1 MCGIAGRVGTH
12 AGNRDVLKR
21 MTDSLLHRGPDDE
34 GFFVVPGVE
43 LGARRLS
50 IIDVQGGHQP
60 IVTDGGEVAVA
71 FNGEIYNFAEL
82 REELITRGCPL
93 KTHGDTEVIAYLY
106 LILGVDFIEKL
117 RGMFAI
123 SIWDARKK
131 SLILIR
137 DRMGEKPLLYCL
149 REDGGIDFAS
159 EAKALLEIGARRE
172 VDLRAL
178 DFVLAFGY
186 APPPMTGFSSMSALP
201 PSHLLIWNA
210 GKVEIRRYWKFDSS
224 KKTGCSIEE
233 AEDRIHTS
241 LEESVRMMMV
251 SERPLGVFLSGGV
264 DSTLV
269 AALAAKNS
277 MQKLKTFSVGFKD
290 QRFDESK
297 FARRVAEHLGTDHY
311 ELILDPDPEAML
323 EVLSSTLD
331 RPFADSSIIP
341 TFLLSEFARSG
352 VVVALGGDGGDE
364 AMGGYS
370 RYLMLERRHALN
382 LPLRVMS
389 PLYPVLETV
398 GRKSKYRVLPRLEGA
413 LRPYTDKAGRYR
425 GMMSLV
431 HDRERSR
438 LWYPSVLTSHLGME
452 PSSWFKSIWDGAN
465 AQDSR
470 DRALAVDIETYLP
483 EDLNFK
489 TDIASMANGLELR
502 SPYQDHKFMELC
514 GTISGDLKF
523 RNGITKF
530 ILKEIAKKYVPDAV
544 IDRKKMGFGI
554 PRASWMRNELR
565 PHVEDVLLGS
575 RAKKRGWFDVVE
587 VGRLIQIHNNGQDR
601 DRILWPLMVIELWA
615 QKWLD

>member
-1 MCGIAGRVGTH
+1 MCGIAGRIGTH
-12 AGNRDVLKR
+12 AGDRAVIKR

-34 GFFVVPGVE
+34 GFYVIPGVE

-60 IVTDGGEVAVA
+60 IVTEGGDVAVA

-82 REELITRGCPL
+82 RKELIERGCQL
-93 KTHGDTEVIAYLY
+93 KTQGDTEVIAYLY
-106 LILGVDFIEKL
+106 LLMGVDFIEKL

-123 SIWDARKK
+123 SIWDAQKH

-137 DRMGEKPLLYCL
+137 DRMGEKPLLYSL

-159 EAKALLEIGARRE
+159 EAKALLRVGVKRE
-172 VDLRAL
+172 ADIRSL

-186 APPPMTGFSSMSALP
+186 APPPMTGFSSISALP
-201 PSHLLIWNA
+201 PSHFLIWTA
-210 GKVEIRRYWKFDSS
+210 GKSKVQRYWRFDSS
-224 KKTGCSIEE
+224 RKESFSIME
-233 AEDRIHTS
+233 AEDRVHTA

-269 AALAAKNS
+269 AALAAKHS
-277 MQKLKTFSVGFKD
+277 QRKLKTFSIGFRD

-297 FARRVAEHLGTDHY
+297 FARLVADHLETDHH
-311 ELILDPDPEAML
+311 ELILDPNPAAML
-323 EVLSSTLD
+323 DLLSSTLD

-341 TFLLSEFARSG
+341 TFLLSEFARSK
-352 VVVALGGDGGDE
+352 VVVTLGGDGGDE

-370 RYLMLERRHALN
+370 RYIMLERRHAFN
-382 LPLRVMS
+382 RPLRTLS
-389 PLYPVLETV
+389 PLLPIFEAL
-398 GRKSKYRVLPRLEGA
+398 GRNSKSGLFPRLEGA
-413 LRPYTDKAGRYR
+413 IRPYASKAERYK
-425 GMMSLV
+425 GMVSLV
-431 HDRERSR
+431 HDRERKR
-438 LWYPSVLTSHLGME
+438 LWQSGIVASQIGSG
-452 PSSWFKSIWDGAN
+452 PSSWFETIWDGSHALG
-465 AQDSR
+465 AR

-514 GTISGDLKF
+514 GTIGEDLKF
-523 RNGITKF
+523 HNGATKF
-530 ILKEIAKKYVPDAV
+530 ILKEIAKRYVPASV
-544 IDRKKMGFGI
+544 VEREKMGFGI
-554 PRASWMRNELR
+554 PRASWMRNELKS
-565 PHVEDVLLGS
+565 HVEDVLLGPMARS
-575 RAKKRGWFDVVE
+575 RGWFDPNE
-587 VGRLIQIHNNGQDR
+587 VSQLIKLHDNGIDK
-601 DRILWPLMVIELWA
+601 DRILWPLLIIELWA